1 MGPIEFNAGSHQ
13 IQEGRGLAISDGS
26 EEMTENRLKVTD
38 FKHITEP
45 FDLGEVSFHSGWIFH
60 LAGVNTTD
68 KMRRVMTIIYMD
80 NEMRPKKPK
89 NDGQPDDWEN
99 WYPGVSVDTVIDS
112 LLNPILYP

>member
-1 MGPIEFNAGSHQ
+1 MDNDRTITAWIPLQTVPKNLGPIEFSAGSHQ
-13 IQEGRGLAISDGS
+13 IQEGRDLAIIDSS

-60 LAGVNTTD
+60 LVCLNTTD

-80 NEMRPKKPK
+80 NEMRLKKPK
-89 NDGQPDDWEN
+89 K
-99 WYPGVSVDTVIDS
+99 
-112 LLNPILYP
+112 